1 MLIGLSY
8 IGFRV
13 YVYIAIAIV
22 CTYIAIVCMYVCIYL
37 SRYLERP
44 SPSQIESDL
53 GFLFPFFLFSFLPRR
68 VGIKIDGWMDR

>member
-1 MLIGLSY
+1 MY
-8 IGFRV
+8 IA
-13 YVYIAIAIV
+13 IAIAIV
-22 CTYIAIVCMYVCIYL
+22 CMYVCMYVCIYL

-44 SPSQIESDL
+44 SASQIESDL